1 MTYINQL
8 ETLCQQC
15 GCKMETEVS
24 LAEHTTFRV
33 GGPCRALVHVNRART
48 AQTLVQFLRREGI
61 PFAVLGRGSN
71 VIVPDEGFDG
81 VVLLFG
87 HAFARITRQENQLV
101 CQGGASLRAVCTA
114 ALDAGLTGLEFAYG
128 IPGTVGGGLY
138 MNAGAYGGELS
149 HVAVSAEYLDRNGNL
164 VQMDAAD
171 MQLSYRHSCFMENGG
186 IITSVTLQL
195 QPGDPEQIRSVME
208 ATMEKRREK
217 QPLEY
222 PSAGSAFK
230 RPQGDY
236 ASRLIEVCGLKG
248 LSVGGAE
255 VSRKHSGFIINKGGA
270 TCADILA
277 LADKVQQVVREQ
289 TGFQLELE
297 PIVLK

>member
-8 ETLCQQC
+8 EALCRQS
-15 GCKMETEVS
+15 GCTMETEVS
-24 LAEHTTFRV
+24 LAGYTTFRV
-33 GGPCRALVHVNRART
+33 GGPCRVLVHVNSGRT
-48 AQTLVQFLRREGI
+48 VQVLVQFLRREGI
-61 PFAVLGRGSN
+61 RFAVLGRGSN

-87 HAFARITRQENQLV
+87 SAFGQVIRQENRLI
-101 CQGGASLRAVCTA
+101 CQAGASLRAVCSA
-114 ALDAGLTGLEFAYG
+114 ALEAELTGLEFAYG
-128 IPGTVGGGLY
+128 IPGTAGGGLY

-149 HVAVSAEYLDRNGNL
+149 DVVVSAEYLDREGNL
-164 VQMDAAD
+164 LQMDAEQ
-171 MQLSYRHSCFMENGG
+171 MELSYRHSCFMHSGG
-186 IITSVTLQL
+186 IITGVTFQL
-195 QPGDPEQIRSVME
+195 QPGDPEQIRTEME
-208 ATMEKRREK
+208 QTLEKRKAK

-222 PSAGSAFK
+222 PSAGSTFK

-236 ASRLIEVCGLKG
+236 ASRLIEICGLKG

-277 LADKVQQVVREQ
+277 LADRVQQTVREQ

-297 PIVLK
+297 PVVLK

>member
-33 GGPCRALVHVNRART
+33 GGPCRALVHVNSART
-48 AQTLVQFLRREGI
+48 VQTLVQFLRREEI

-81 VVLLFG
+81 VILLFG
-87 HAFARITRQENQLV
+87 HAFARITRQKNQLV
-101 CQGGASLRAVCTA
+101 CQGGASLRAICTA

-195 QPGDPEQIRSVME
+195 QPGDPEQ
-208 ATMEKRREK
+208 TME
-217 QPLEY
+217 
-222 PSAGSAFK
+222 
-230 RPQGDY
+230 
-236 ASRLIEVCGLKG
+236 
-248 LSVGGAE
+248 
-255 VSRKHSGFIINKGGA
+255 
-270 TCADILA
+270 
-277 LADKVQQVVREQ
+277 
-289 TGFQLELE
+289 
-297 PIVLK
+297 

>member
-8 ETLCQQC
+8 EALCRQS
-15 GCKMETEVS
+15 GCTMETEVS
-24 LAEHTTFRV
+24 LAGYTTFRV
-33 GGPCRALVHVNRART
+33 GGPCRVLVHVNSGRT
-48 AQTLVQFLRREGI
+48 VQVLVQFLRREGI
-61 PFAVLGRGSN
+61 RFAVLGRGSN

-87 HAFARITRQENQLV
+87 SAFGQVIRQENRLI
-101 CQGGASLRAVCTA
+101 CQAGASLRAVCSA
-114 ALDAGLTGLEFAYG
+114 ALEAELTGLEFAYG

-149 HVAVSAEYLDRNGNL
+149 DVVVSAEYLDREGNL
-164 VQMDAAD
+164 LQMDAEQ
-171 MQLSYRHSCFMENGG
+171 MELSYRHSCFMHNGG
-186 IITSVTLQL
+186 IITGVTFQL
-195 QPGDPEQIRSVME
+195 QPGDPEQIRTEME
-208 ATMEKRREK
+208 QTLEKRKAK

-222 PSAGSAFK
+222 PSAGSTFK

-277 LADKVQQVVREQ
+277 LADRVQQTVREQ

-297 PIVLK
+297 PVVLK

>member
-1 MTYINQL
+1 MTYIKQL
-8 ETLCQQC
+8 DALCQQC
-15 GCKMETEVS
+15 GCRLEPEAS
-24 LAEHTTFRV
+24 LAEYTTFRV
-33 GGPCRALVHVNRART
+33 GGACQALIHVNSPET
-48 AQTLVQFLRREGI
+48 VQTLVQFLRREGI
-61 PFAVLGRGSN
+61 RFAVLGRGSN
-71 VIVPDEGFDG
+71 VIVPDAGFAG

-87 HAFARITRQENQLV
+87 HAFSRIIRQEDRLV
-101 CQGGASLRAVCTA
+101 CQAGASLRSVCTA

-149 HVAVSAEYLDRNGNL
+149 DVVVSAEYLDPAGNL
-164 VQMDAAD
+164 VQMDSAG

-186 IITSVTLQL
+186 IITAVTLQL

-208 ATMEKRREK
+208 ETMEKRRAK

-222 PSAGSAFK
+222 PSAGSTFK

-270 TCADILA
+270 TCEDILT
-277 LADKVQQVVREQ
+277 LADQVQQTVREQ

-297 PIVLK
+297 PVVLK